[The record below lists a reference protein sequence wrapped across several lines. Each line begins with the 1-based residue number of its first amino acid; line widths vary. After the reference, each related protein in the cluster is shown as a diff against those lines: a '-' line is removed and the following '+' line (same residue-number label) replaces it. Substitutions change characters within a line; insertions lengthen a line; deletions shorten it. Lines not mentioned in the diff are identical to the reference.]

1 MSNASLGIGCH
12 VEGLGS
18 TRRTYSGARV
28 PRFTFTK
35 KLYGF
40 HNFMSAQKNG
50 LAAWSEWRPL
60 LVHRHGYG
68 FEKLATP
75 HSEQRG
81 FTREVINPQDGHI
94 LCD

>member
-1 MSNASLGIGCH
+1 MSS
-12 VEGLGS
+12 
-18 TRRTYSGARV
+18 
-28 PRFTFTK
+28 
-35 KLYGF
+35 
-40 HNFMSAQKNG
+40 QKNG
-50 LAAWSEWRPL
+50 LGAWSEWRPL

>member
-1 MSNASLGIGCH
+1 MQAWDWLSCGGGWINAPNIFW
-12 VEGLGS
+12 
-18 TRRTYSGARV
+18 GASATV
-28 PRFTFTK
+28 HFHD

-40 HNFMSAQKNG
+40 HNFMSSQKNG
-50 LAAWSEWRPL
+50 LGAWSEWRPL

>member
-1 MSNASLGIGCH
+1 
-12 VEGLGS
+12 
-18 TRRTYSGARV
+18 V
-28 PRFTFTK
+28 PRFTLTT
-35 KLYGF
+35 
-40 HNFMSAQKNG
+40 NFIVFIIYVLTGKRLG
-50 LAAWSEWRPL
+50 AWSEWRRL
-60 LVHRHGYG
+60 LIRRRGYG

>member
-1 MSNASLGIGCH
+1 MSNASLGLVVMWRGSDQRAEHI
-12 VEGLGS
+12 LGAS
-18 TRRTYSGARV
+18 ATV
-28 PRFTFTK
+28 HFHD

-40 HNFMSAQKNG
+40 HNFMSSQKNG
-50 LAAWSEWRPL
+50 LGAWSEWRPL